1 MIGSVWSAS
10 GTSRV
15 SLVASQ
21 VIRGN
26 KKPKIE
32 GQTIKWLEEK
42 EERDKGWST
51 KTSQK
56 GKIY

>member
-1 MIGSVWSAS
+1 MIGSFWSAS

-26 KKPKIE
+26 EKPKIE
-32 GQTIKWLEEK
+32 GDNKMTGRKRRKRQRVVNKNFT
-42 EERDKGWST
+42 ER
-51 KTSQK
+51 
-56 GKIY
+56 